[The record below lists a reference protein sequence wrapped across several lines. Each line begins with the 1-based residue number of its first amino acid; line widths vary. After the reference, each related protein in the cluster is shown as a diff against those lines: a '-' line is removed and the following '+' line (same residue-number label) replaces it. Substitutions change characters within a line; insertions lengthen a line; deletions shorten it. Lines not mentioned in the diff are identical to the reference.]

1 MPKVGKKHFAYSPRG
16 MKSAEEFA
24 KRTGKKVIY
33 AAQGRFVSSEMK
45 TPEEMK
51 AVVKNP
57 KTGITPAEE
66 AYFARLGRLITGP
79 NAGKKKEKT

>member
-1 MPKVGKKHFAYSPRG
+1 
-16 MKSAEEFA
+16 
-24 KRTGKKVIY
+24 
-33 AAQGRFVSSEMK
+33 MK

-57 KTGITPAEE
+57 KTGITTAEE